1 MSRSSKSSGVRSQPS
16 DIARRTMSSMCVSLK
31 VPLVAPRFNLSPPP
45 AFGDRPT
52 AAAAMASPA
61 AADMTGSVSA
71 LVRCRHS
78 TCGAGCCSPGCH
90 RAIDLSSSAS
100 AGSSALPTAH
110 SSILSATA
118 AAPSASPSQ
127 ATAAAALHSQF
138 PLPLFLR
145 SWNNEQCGSADRPCR
160 RRYSLPSLQRL
171 RSDGCSR
178 PGSCR
183 VRYSSQHVA
192 AAALLYL
199 SCVASFAGAQEA
211 LCFSARSTAVL
222 SVARYGLAATS
233 LPIQGLAIFAGGY
246 LGL

>member
-1 MSRSSKSSGVRSQPS
+1 MSRSSKSRSVRSQPS

-61 AADMTGSVSA
+61 AADMAGSVSA
-71 LVRCRHS
+71 LVRSRHS

-90 RAIDLSSSAS
+90 RAIELSSSAS
-100 AGSSALPTAH
+100 AGSSAH
-110 SSILSATA
+110 SSILSAPA

-127 ATAAAALHSQF
+127 ATTAAALRPQC
-138 PLPLFLR
+138 PLPLFFR

-160 RRYSLPSLQRL
+160 RRYSVFLPQPL
-171 RSDGCSR
+171 RSYGCSR
-178 PGSCR
+178 PGSCSA
-183 VRYSSQHVA
+183 RYSTRHVA
-192 AAALLYL
+192 AAVLLYL

-211 LCFSARSTAVL
+211 LCFSAQSSAAL